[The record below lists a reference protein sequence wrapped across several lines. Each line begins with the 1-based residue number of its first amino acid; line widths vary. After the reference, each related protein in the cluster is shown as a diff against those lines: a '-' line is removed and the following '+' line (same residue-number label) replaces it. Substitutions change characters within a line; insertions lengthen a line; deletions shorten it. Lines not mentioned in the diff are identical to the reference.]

1 MASSGLVSEIEVTDE
16 FLYYPDES
24 RPAKGSQAETEM
36 MADAAKCERDRKQR
50 EVHST
55 IEKTHLLN
63 IMNSQAHS
71 CYPGSC
77 CCIEEEGRME
87 CSMPEVYTCCER
99 HYEVLQDLQRQ
110 VEKRNK
116 NRELF
121 RNLDSRQER
130 FAWYMDYNEV
140 NVMKKFDQ
148 PVSLCARFQKISY

>member
-1 MASSGLVSEIEVTDE
+1 
-16 FLYYPDES
+16 
-24 RPAKGSQAETEM
+24 
-36 MADAAKCERDRKQR
+36 
-50 EVHST
+50 
-55 IEKTHLLN
+55 
-63 IMNSQAHS
+63 
-71 CYPGSC
+71 
-77 CCIEEEGRME
+77 ME

-110 VEKRNK
+110 VERRNK